1 MKRERKV
8 SETSVCVTTQ
18 RMEGRMGEGDEA
30 SESCECAEGVA
41 READQRQELK
51 L

>member
-8 SETSVCVTTQ
+8 SETSACVTTQ

-30 SESCECAEGVA
+30 SESCGCAEGVA